1 MFERKINISIM
12 KRFIILLIITAVL
25 SSCGTSKYIEQSIKS
40 LQSRIIQLENKNSI
54 LSSQIESIKRDNK
67 ELKKLI
73 IERDKIDNVTS
84 TQNIDTDE
92 TVRSTTT
99 PIRTTSKSKRDDNT
113 SKSVKTSRKRH
124 TTKYVDTYSGR
135 CQAITKKGTQCKRTA
150 KAGSKY
156 CWQHGG

>member
-1 MFERKINISIM
+1 MLVGKINISIM

-54 LSSQIESIKRDNK
+54 LSSQIENIKRDNK

-99 PIRTTSKSKRDDNT
+99 PINYVHSISYHHDCFCSFANHPVFQ
-113 SKSVKTSRKRH
+113 SVG
-124 TTKYVDTYSGR
+124 YD
-135 CQAITKKGTQCKRTA
+135 Q
-150 KAGSKY
+150 
-156 CWQHGG
+156 

>member
-1 MFERKINISIM
+1 M

-54 LSSQIESIKRDNK
+54 LSSQIENIKRDNK

-99 PIRTTSKSKRDDNT
+99 PIRTTSKSKGDDNT
-113 SKSVKTSRKRH
+113 SHIQEDVRR
-124 TTKYVDTYSGR
+124 
-135 CQAITKKGTQCKRTA
+135 
-150 KAGSKY
+150 
-156 CWQHGG
+156 